1 MPEEK
6 IVLIEDVGEVL
17 FKKNRR
23 FKRLSVRIAPKKG
36 VWVNIPYGIT
46 YKDAISFAKQNK
58 AWIITNKV
66 KTARKEN
73 KQTFF
78 TPEITFRTHFHQ
90 LKLSPSE
97 VNNYSAKLLNGVLEV
112 IYPLTTSI
120 QNVDLQT
127 FIQNSITETLR
138 READHYLPIRI
149 KELAKS
155 CGFSYKSVQIK
166 NTKSRWGS
174 CTHDNKINLNL
185 HLMRL
190 PHELCDMVILHELCH
205 TKVKNH
211 SSDFYELLA
220 QHCSELTRKRKEI
233 KNYSTTIY

>member
-36 VWVNIPYGIT
+36 VWVNVPYGIT

-73 KQTFF
+73 KQTLF

-120 QNVDLQT
+120 QNGDLQT

-138 READHYLPIRI
+138 REANHYLPIRI
-149 KELAKS
+149 KELATY

-190 PHELCDMVILHELCH
+190 SHELCDMVILHELCH

-211 SSDFYELLA
+211 SNDFYELLA
-220 QHCSELTRKRKEI
+220 LHCSELTRKRKEI

>member
-6 IVLIEDVGEVL
+6 IVLIEDIGEVL

-36 VWVNIPYGIT
+36 VWINIPYGIT

-58 AWIITNKV
+58 AWIINNKV
-66 KTARKEN
+66 KIAQKEN
-73 KQTFF
+73 KQTVF
-78 TPEITFRTHFHQ
+78 TPEIKFETRFHQ
-90 LKLSPSE
+90 LRLSPSE
-97 VNNYSAKLLNGVLEV
+97 VNNYSAKLFNGVLEV
-112 IYPLTTSI
+112 IYPFNTLI
-120 QNVDLQT
+120 QKLELQT
-127 FIQNSITETLR
+127 FIRNSILETLH
-138 READHYLPIRI
+138 REAIYYLPIRI
-149 KELAKS
+149 KELAMS
-155 CGFSYKSVQIK
+155 CGFFYKSVQIK

-211 SSDFYELLA
+211 SSDFYELLEL
-220 QHCSELTRKRKEI
+220 HCPELPRKRKEI
-233 KNYSTTIY
+233 KNYSLIIY

>member
-17 FKKNRR
+17 LKKNRR

-58 AWIITNKV
+58 TWIINNKV
-66 KTARKEN
+66 KTAQKEN
-73 KQTFF
+73 KQTVF
-78 TPEITFRTHFHQ
+78 TPEIKFRTRFHQ

-97 VNNYSAKLLNGVLEV
+97 VNNYSAKLSNGTLEV
-112 IYPLTTSI
+112 KFPVSTLL
-120 QNVDLQT
+120 QNAELQT
-127 FIQNSITETLR
+127 FIQNSILETLH
-138 READHYLPIRI
+138 REANHYLPIRI
-149 KELAKS
+149 KELAIS

-211 SSDFYELLA
+211 SSDFYELLEL
-220 QHCSELTRKRKEI
+220 HCNELTRKRKEI
-233 KNYSTTIY
+233 KNYAITIY

>member
-6 IVLIEDVGEVL
+6 IVLIEDIGEVL

-23 FKRLSVRIAPKKG
+23 FKRLSVRIAPKTG
-36 VWVNIPYGIT
+36 VWVNVPYGIT

-73 KQTFF
+73 KQTVF
-78 TPEITFRTHFHQ
+78 TSEIKFRTRFHQ
-90 LKLSPSE
+90 LRLSPSE
-97 VNNYSAKLLNGVLEV
+97 VNNYSAKLSNGTLEV
-112 IYPLTTSI
+112 TYPLTKLI
-120 QNVDLQT
+120 ENVELQT
-127 FIQNSITETLR
+127 FIQNSIVETLR
-138 READHYLPIRI
+138 REANHYLPIRI
-149 KELAKS
+149 KELAQS
-155 CGFSYKSVQIK
+155 FGFNYKSVLIK

-174 CTHDNKINLNL
+174 CSHDDKINLNL

-190 PHELCDMVILHELCH
+190 PHDLCDMVILHELCH

-211 SSDFYELLA
+211 SSDFYRLLELY
-220 QHCSELTRKRKEI
+220 CPELTRKRKEI
-233 KNYSTTIY
+233 KNYSITIY